1 MLVGGQDAAFATP
14 FDGGCRFAT
23 KPYII
28 ANRSAFFQGDVMY
41 SISNDV
47 RWHCKSFETIV
58 DKISWVQTKKV
69 DDQKTL
75 HDKD

>member
-14 FDGGCRFAT
+14 LDGGCRFAT
-23 KPYII
+23 KPYVI

-47 RWHCKSFETIV
+47 RWYCKSEMKF
-58 DKISWVQTKKV
+58 
-69 DDQKTL
+69 
-75 HDKD
+75 